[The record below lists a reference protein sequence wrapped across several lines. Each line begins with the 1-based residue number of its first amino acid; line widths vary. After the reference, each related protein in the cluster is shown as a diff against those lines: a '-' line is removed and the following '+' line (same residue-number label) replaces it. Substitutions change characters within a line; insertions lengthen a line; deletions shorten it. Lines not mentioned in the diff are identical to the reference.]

1 MKTSGSNWT
10 FARIGGVDQV
20 VIKKGEDIANLA
32 HLDQKL
38 WAALAMPAAQP
49 GIKESLDYLDADKD
63 GKIRVPD
70 ILNCVEE
77 LKTKLNSLDCLL
89 DGSDTLSATQVLDK
103 GIRASLAEVLSINGG
118 TSGDA
123 SVDLAALDKAIAS
136 FSALPFNGDGVV
148 VPGSAKGGKLKAFL
162 EYLVAQGYK
171 ADDASGNPGVD
182 VPALDRFLADLE
194 AYRTW
199 SSELPAFSDAFSDQ
213 AKGEKAVALYK
224 QIREP
229 VNDYFRR
236 CRVLAMS
243 KSPGAVAALEAS
255 MASTLAKNLP
265 ADSPELAQLPLA
277 LPNAEGLLYPD
288 SAMHPNYAVALAEFL
303 DLMGAEKA
311 KAVCQATWEGFAAR
325 VETYA
330 AWLGRKPAAEVCALG
345 EAVLAG
351 SADVGQADAVRAL
364 IEKDLAKAADAEAL
378 KNLRSLL
385 FIKRDFI
392 VILKNFVNFDNFYL
406 RKKGIFQ
413 SGKLFLDARELEFC
427 MDVKNPGAH
436 GTMAG
441 LASMYLLYCDLSQK
455 NGKKKS
461 IVAGLTAGDADNI
474 FVGRNG
480 IFYDTEGESWDAV
493 ITKVVTQPISIREAF
508 FSPYKWLVKTLEDM
522 AMKRAASAEAASMNK
537 MKAAGETAAQA
548 GKAEAKPEQ
557 LAPKKMDVGTVAA
570 IGVALGSIGAMVTGI
585 LTLFVGMGIWI
596 PVGVLGILLLIS
608 GPSMILAYMK
618 LRKRNIGP
626 LLNAEG
632 WAVNSRLKVNVPFG
646 GSLSHLAALPP
657 GASRQMADPFAE
669 KKKPWGLYFTIL
681 LLVGVLIA
689 AYFLGWLGFIPG
701 LGR

>member
-1 MKTSGSNWT
+1 MKTSGSSWT

-20 VIKKGEDIANLA
+20 VIKRGEDIANLA
-32 HLDQKL
+32 DLDQKL

-49 GIKESLDYLDADKD
+49 GIRESLEYLDADKD

-70 ILNCVEE
+70 ILLCVEE
-77 LKTKLNSLDCLL
+77 FKAKLKSLDCLL
-89 DGSDTLSATQVLDK
+89 DGSDKLSATQISDE
-103 GIRASLAEVLSINGG
+103 GIKATIAEVLSINGG
-118 TSGDA
+118 AAGDT
-123 SVDLAALDKAIAS
+123 SVDLATVDKAIAS

-148 VPGSAKGGKLKAFL
+148 VPGSTKDEKLKAFL
-162 EYLVAQGYK
+162 EYIVAQGYK
-171 ADDASGNPGVD
+171 TDDASGNPGVNAA
-182 VPALDRFLADLE
+182 ALDRFLAGLE
-194 AYRTW
+194 AYKSW
-199 SSELPAFSDAFSDQ
+199 SGDLPAFKEAFSDL
-213 AKGEKAVALYK
+213 AKGEKAAAFYK
-224 QIREP
+224 QIKEP
-229 VNDYFRR
+229 VSEYFRR

-243 KSPGAVAALEAS
+243 KSPAAIAALEAS
-255 MASTLAKNLP
+255 MASVLAKNLP

-277 LPNAEGLLYPD
+277 LPNSQGLLYLD
-288 SAMHPNYAVALAEFL
+288 SAMHPNYATAVAGFL
-303 DLMGAEKA
+303 ELMGADAA
-311 KAVCQATWEGFAAR
+311 KGISQASWDEYVAR
-325 VETYA
+325 IEAYA
-330 AWLGRKPAAEVCALG
+330 AWLAKQPAPEVCALG

-351 SADVGQADAVRAL
+351 SADLGQVDAVRAL

-378 KNLRSLL
+378 KNLKTLL

-392 VILKNFVNFDNFYL
+392 VILRNFVNFDNFYL
-406 RKKGIFQ
+406 RKQGIFQ

-441 LASMYLLYCDLSQK
+441 LASMYLIYCDLSQK

-493 ITKVVTQPISIREAF
+493 ITKVVVQPISIREAF

-522 AMKRAASAEAASMNK
+522 AMKRAASAEAASMGK
-537 MKAAGETAAQA
+537 MKAAGEIAAQA
-548 GKAEAKPEQ
+548 GKADAKLEQ
-557 LAPKKMDVGTVAA
+557 AVPKKMDVGTVAA

-585 LTLFVGMGIWI
+585 LSLFVGMGVWM
-596 PVGVLGILLLIS
+596 PVGIVGILLLIS

-632 WAVNSRLKVNVPFG
+632 WAVNSRLKINVPFG

-657 GASRQMADPFAE
+657 GANRQLVDPFAE
-669 KKKPWGLYFTIL
+669 KKKPWGLYLAIVFVVGA
-681 LLVGVLIA
+681 LVA

>member
-1 MKTSGSNWT
+1 MKTSGSSWT

-20 VIKKGEDIANLA
+20 VIKRGEDIANLA
-32 HLDQKL
+32 DLDQKL

-49 GIKESLDYLDADKD
+49 GIRESLEYLDADKD

-70 ILNCVEE
+70 ILRCVEE
-77 LKTKLNSLDCLL
+77 FKAKLKSLDCLL
-89 DGSDTLSATQVLDK
+89 DGSDKLSATQISDE
-103 GIRASLAEVLSINGG
+103 GIKATIAEVLSINGG
-118 TSGDA
+118 AAGDT
-123 SVDLAALDKAIAS
+123 SVDLATLDKAIAS
-136 FSALPFNGDGVV
+136 FSALSFNGDGVV
-148 VPGSAKGGKLKAFL
+148 VPGSTKDEKLKAFL
-162 EYLVAQGYK
+162 EYIVAQGYK
-171 ADDASGNPGVD
+171 TDDASGNPGVNAA
-182 VPALDRFLADLE
+182 ALDRFLAGLE
-194 AYRTW
+194 AYKSW
-199 SSELPAFSDAFSDQ
+199 SGDLPAFKEAFSDL
-213 AKGEKAVALYK
+213 AKGEKAAAFYK
-224 QIREP
+224 QIKEP
-229 VNDYFRR
+229 VSEYFRR

-243 KSPGAVAALEAS
+243 KSPAAIAALEAL
-255 MASTLAKNLP
+255 MASVLAKNLP

-277 LPNAEGLLYPD
+277 LPNSQGLLYLD
-288 SAMHPNYAVALAEFL
+288 SAMHPNYATAVAGFL
-303 DLMGAEKA
+303 ELMGADAA
-311 KAVCQATWEGFAAR
+311 KGISQASWDEYVAR
-325 VETYA
+325 IEAYA
-330 AWLGRKPAAEVCALG
+330 AWLAKQPAPEVCALG

-351 SADVGQADAVRAL
+351 SADLGQVDAVRAL

-378 KNLRSLL
+378 KNLKTLL

-392 VILKNFVNFDNFYL
+392 VILRNFVNFDNFYL
-406 RKKGIFQ
+406 RKQGIFQ

-441 LASMYLLYCDLSQK
+441 LASMYLIYCDLSQK

-493 ITKVVTQPISIREAF
+493 ITKVVVQPISIREAF

-522 AMKRAASAEAASMNK
+522 AMKRAASAEAASMGK
-537 MKAAGETAAQA
+537 MKAAGEIAAQA
-548 GKAEAKPEQ
+548 GKADAKLEQ
-557 LAPKKMDVGTVAA
+557 AVPKKMDVGTVAA

-585 LTLFVGMGIWI
+585 LSLFVGMGVWM
-596 PVGVLGILLLIS
+596 PVGIVGILLLIS

-632 WAVNSRLKVNVPFG
+632 WAVNSRLKINVPFG

-657 GASRQMADPFAE
+657 GANRQLVDPFAE
-669 KKKPWGLYFTIL
+669 KKKPWGLYLAIVFVVGA
-681 LLVGVLIA
+681 LVA